1 MAALTII
8 GGWGCG
14 GGGGSAGGGITP
26 PPSHSWSGT
35 VSDHAGHTGST
46 TWTIQ
51 DDGSFHADGSVGTT
65 AYVLDG
71 QIIGG
76 NWNATGTAAG
86 RSGNAS
92 GTIAFNMAAA
102 PPTFAAQGVVIYSTS
117 TQTFAQNIW
126 VTATRAN

>member
-1 MAALTII
+1 M
-8 GGWGCG
+8 
-14 GGGGSAGGGITP
+14 
-26 PPSHSWSGT
+26 
-35 VSDHAGHTGST
+35 SDHAGHTGST

-51 DDGSFHADGSVGTT
+51 DDMSFHATGTVGTT
-65 AYVLDG
+65 PYVLDG